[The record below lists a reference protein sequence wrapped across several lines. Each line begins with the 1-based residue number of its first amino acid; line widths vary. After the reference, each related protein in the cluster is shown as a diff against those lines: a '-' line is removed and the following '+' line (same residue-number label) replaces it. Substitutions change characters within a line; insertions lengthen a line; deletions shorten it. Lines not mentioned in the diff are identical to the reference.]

1 MDLFFPIKDIT
12 FDKNQQRAQAFLIQA
27 LLPRISSKDGN
38 KIQKFFKDESDAKDF
53 FTNNENL
60 IQLSPFY
67 GCDFE
72 SQVRFNAIEKRKD
85 HIEFIQSLSQEQ
97 RAGMSP
103 YVRLLLV
110 PDPLKINNK
119 IQDFAV
125 PLSFQKSFDLDF
137 FLNKGV
143 GTNRP
148 GLSSRL
154 AGNLQTFGGN
164 NAAEP
169 VQSTSRGELAAIQ
182 SLTVNRKY
190 NETVIADPMHVNMSF
205 YFSSFDVFAHKP
217 AIDKNSVAG
226 FNIRN
231 LFNFTKDY
239 GLNSP
244 KDLRYT
250 ELISIVTAQK
260 KLRLVLEY
268 GWNVSPTLSSKVLT
282 PDQKDIINKFEKT
295 FYLLTPEDHT
305 INFNEDGSLI
315 LNVKYQ
321 TSTFESLIKA
331 VSFKD
336 GIFKNEDFFKKI
348 RGVIKEPTVDVALM
362 LFEHEKKLKTQSNL
376 SEKQATEQ
384 AIASTK
390 AKLNQVKAVEYVAA
404 FAEYLKRGDAIYKA
418 EITTK
423 TFIDPAGTGRVLARD
438 DKRRFK
444 LKITKG
450 KTFKTVTERSTYT
463 VAEIKRKIKERKAQQ
478 KKFKDTNIEVFED
491 EDFIK
496 NLFDIMVPDSRK
508 SSIVEFVLFKDI
520 LAMILQ
526 LMKKLETDSDVPN
539 IVMGNFAMR
548 QPDGSRYWCN
558 VGDIPIEFKRFKTV
572 MTKFLVDVPSGSV
585 QDLLHYFFQTVFPEL
600 LTTRSAKAAIPTISF
615 PFFHFNRR
623 KWNQNNSSSL
633 KEHISLLRGD
643 KDGINKFA
651 KEYFSDSNIDGCTG
665 CILIGQTPSLNFEN
679 SKIFVARNVEVAK
692 QTFLKDETKLLE
704 QGIAKLLV
712 GASNGV
718 LQSLNFQSNG
728 DHATT
733 NVAFELQQAK
743 KNVPSSLLA
752 STYSYTVSAT
762 LFGNRAYEFT
772 NLLYIPAMS
781 VGYSP
786 RLDAGKL
793 DYSDFEI
800 GGLYV
805 ILSVTDAI
813 NLEAGTYTKTINAN
827 TIRRESEL
835 LGKNLQAASKET
847 KKALEPDNEPVV
859 NLVNYLLNN
868 IEEIVN
874 RKRQDVKR
882 LTLAEANAQAIA
894 EQETDNRSVSEL
906 IQARRDALGLDA
918 VPKEGGKQVDSD
930 GVIRSTSGFVPLKTG
945 IGSSF

>member
-38 KIQKFFKDESDAKDF
+38 KIQKFFKDESDAKNF

-143 GTNRP
+143 GTDRP

-182 SLTVNRKY
+182 SLTVDRKY
-190 NETVIADPMHVNMSF
+190 NETIIADPMHVNMSF

-282 PDQKDIINKFEKT
+282 PAQKDIINKFEKT

-331 VSFKD
+331 VNFKD
-336 GIFKNEDFFKKI
+336 GIYKNQDFFKKVE
-348 RGVIKEPTVDVALM
+348 GVIKGPTADLALK

-404 FAEYLKRGDAIYKA
+404 FAEYLKKQNAIYKA
-418 EITTK
+418 EIETK
-423 TFIDPAGTGRVLARD
+423 TKVSVLARD
-438 DKRRFK
+438 DKRQFTLK
-444 LKITKG
+444 LTKG
-450 KTFKTVTERSTYT
+450 KTRLSVTEKSAYT
-463 VAEIKRKIKERKAQQ
+463 VAEIKRKIKERSAQQ

-491 EDFIK
+491 EEIIK
-496 NLFDIMVPDSRK
+496 NLFDIMVPDSRNP
-508 SSIVEFVLFKDI
+508 SIIKFVLFKDI
-520 LAMILQ
+520 LAMVVQ
-526 LMKKLETDSDVPN
+526 LMKSLEADSDVPN

-600 LTTRSAKAAIPTISF
+600 LTTRAAKAAIPTISF

-651 KEYFSDSNIDGCTG
+651 KEYFSDSNIDGCAG

-679 SKIFVARNVEVAK
+679 SKIFVAKNVEVAK

-733 NVAFELQQAK
+733 NVAFEQQQAK
-743 KNVPSSLLA
+743 KNVPPSLLA

-874 RKRQDVKR
+874 RTYFRK
-882 LTLAEANAQAIA
+882 LTLAEANALAID

-906 IQARRDALGLDA
+906 IQARRDADA
-918 VPKEGGKQVDSD
+918 TAALEASGAPKNVGGAKQVDSD